1 LPLAALHKDILEL
14 AMASGEGERDT
25 SIVLQVLRRMRREPA

>member
-1 LPLAALHKDILEL
+1 
-14 AMASGEGERDT
+14 MASGEGDRDT